1 MKLISFA
8 VISLL
13 AITVSAQVLPST
25 SSVEY
30 TLQHGQY
37 DVDEKL
43 AELRAAYKTEMEKD
57 LKLEDFWLAKR
68 EVEELRLE
76 VQRLKDAMKRKGI
89 TKGEKLDI
97 RKLYIGAHDDLQQAY
112 ATVFAKKKGFGK
124 GQGTV

>member
-43 AELRAAYKTEMEKD
+43 AELRAAYETEMEKD

-68 EVEELRLE
+68 RGG
-76 VQRLKDAMKRKGI
+76 R
-89 TKGEKLDI
+89 T
-97 RKLYIGAHDDLQQAY
+97 
-112 ATVFAKKKGFGK
+112 
-124 GQGTV
+124 